1 MLKRGLRVFGPA
13 LPLRAKASPD
23 GWQSPFFPGRF
34 HRWGRLQLSCC
45 IYLQRLT
52 DPAKGVGCSH
62 REPGKRHLHNSPS
75 QLPRNSLATL
85 RVMRVRQRIQ
95 TNQNATSTTHRRCNY
110 AHLVAY
116 AAQHQR
122 CPVFGCDSHL
132 SRKRSIVRDK
142 SLRAALAAADGEQA
156 CGAASVEGGWRGR
169 QARGQQG

>member
-52 DPAKGVGCSH
+52 DPAKGVSCSH

-95 TNQNATSTTHRRCNY
+95 TNQRHKHYAPQVQLRPPRCIRCAAPALPCVRLRLAPLAQALNR
-110 AHLVAY
+110 ARQEPACSPRGGSSHA
-116 AAQHQR
+116 AAQ
-122 CPVFGCDSHL
+122 VG
-132 SRKRSIVRDK
+132 V
-142 SLRAALAAADGEQA
+142 
-156 CGAASVEGGWRGR
+156 GAR
-169 QARGQQG
+169 